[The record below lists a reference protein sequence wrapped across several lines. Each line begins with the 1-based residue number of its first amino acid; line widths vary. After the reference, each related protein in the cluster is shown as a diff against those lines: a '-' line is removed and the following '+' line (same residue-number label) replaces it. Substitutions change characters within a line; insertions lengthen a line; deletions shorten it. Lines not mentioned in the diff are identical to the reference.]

1 MNQKN
6 PSSGCFAF
14 VLLITVCL
22 FLVGCGRK
30 YANLE
35 EYIQSNPMPDAF
47 TDMSVSSE
55 DIHISMDLSVSE
67 NTVIMK
73 MQADRA
79 IFGEDENINS
89 KIRAGMD
96 RYFATEDATASLNSG
111 IDQLAEAS
119 GIDAS
124 LIAVRYEMY
133 NLGESTP
140 AYVFTYTK

>member
-6 PSSGCFAF
+6 PSSGRFAF
-14 VLLITVCL
+14 VLLIAVCL

-35 EYIQSNPMPDAF
+35 EYIQSSPMPDDF
-47 TDMSVSSE
+47 TNMSVSNE
-55 DIHISMDLSVSE
+55 VIPVSMDLSVSE

-73 MQADRA
+73 MQADRI
-79 IFGEDENINS
+79 IFGKDESVNS
-89 KIRAGMD
+89 KIRAGID
-96 RYFATEDATASLNSG
+96 QYFATEDVTASLNSG
-111 IDQLAEAS
+111 IDQLAETS